1 MINFQKICQTKT
13 KPVVRAYIYWLWGMY
28 AMSDEKKIV
37 AELSHRYKEI
47 RCTFVVLYFGGMGL
61 AKGLFAA
68 VDEPG
73 ILFFK
78 SHCLSNE
85 R

>member
-1 MINFQKICQTKT
+1 MINFQKNSQTKT
-13 KPVVRAYIYWLWGMY
+13 KPVVRAYIYWLGSMY
-28 AMSDEKKIV
+28 AMTDEKKIV
-37 AELSHRYKEI
+37 AAFSHKYKEI
-47 RCTFVVLYFGGMGL
+47 RCTCVVLHFGWMEL

-73 ILFFK
+73 ILLFK